1 MNKTKQMAKYEIG
14 WWRAHHR
21 RNKEK
26 LIDEMVKLYVLLFGI
41 SNEDAKII
49 VQYRIKATGFHDKAE
64 EYEDQ
69 RKPEEADIYWKKAE
83 ESLQQHFA
91 LLEKLRKR

>member
-26 LIDEMVKLYVLLFGI
+26 LIDEMAKLYVLLFGI

-49 VQYRIKATGFHDKAE
+49 VEYRIKATGFHD
-64 EYEDQ
+64 
-69 RKPEEADIYWKKAE
+69 KAE